1 MDSGLEGSERR
12 TGRPT
17 DHYCR
22 RGDSSDLADVMSGRS
37 RKIWLLLSKD
47 KMETTGQRH
56 EWEKWWP

>member
-22 RGDSSDLADVMSGRS
+22 RGDSSDLADVTSGRS

-47 KMETTGQRH
+47 KMETTGQQH
-56 EWEKWWP
+56 E